1 MGALTVALAVSSPPL
16 LPLLLA
22 DVHRPDEETSAQAL
36 KCFGFML
43 YHPALV
49 ATISEEMARSVLDSL
64 VKLITTTLMKAVCNL
79 AVWCVSIQQLQASV
93 IELEA
98 HSLIRAI
105 VHALDNPFGS
115 LSTTFEATQAL
126 NSVMCSLIKNSLTII
141 ADSKTPLKAV
151 MKLAS
156 QIPEK
161 MRDLLSVWLPPIY
174 RRLLSANNTERSTT
188 ERCLLKMSSI
198 ILPPPPLLSEV
209 VTSNLKKELLLRM
222 TDMLHDNLQNVQ
234 VIKAW
239 GWYVSL
245 LGSTGLSDRHLLN
258 KLLKIPEKT
267 FTHADAQ
274 VQVASLTIFGPMLEV
289 TFSSVLDNQ
298 NMCVWNSC
306 INLLHEFVMSK
317 DKEIA
322 FGEEQ
327 SCYDKSSWKDHPIKW
342 LPWDINYLDFL
353 LKMIGII
360 VGPEEMKCVNFETRV
375 VAMNA
380 ALKIFK
386 SVLKGVKIEFSYYR
400 GDRPFNTKFPTL
412 WANLDIKYI
421 SDLKCPENIS
431 HSRISTP
438 PVKALGYMDM
448 VSPMVYTTI
457 LSLSLVAQSIL
468 KLLPEDA
475 MLYAKQQMNVPFFL
489 VNTLDNLHTVV
500 TFMYMHI
507 KKPIDCRLSI
517 LMMWS
522 IIGQGLKEQIGRV
535 SALDSPTVDYSAVHQ
550 FLCFPLLLFLSLEKK
565 PATLRSGN
573 CSEFCVFS
581 SQQEVEMELVIE
593 VYKSLHDYSIRGT
606 ETVTSSTNDFTEGLC
621 ELFVSVLNKNV
632 ILFVHN
638 IECCLQKKYQKIAI
652 LSVIGEA
659 AIQMITNTKVFGSAP
674 QQSKEP
680 DKYCPRCSPI
690 KYSLGLVSRFLE
702 LSLVAFQARPQDEH
716 HVTIRVFEALDNF
729 SRLLFLKQDILLL
742 LELISDPL
750 CQWLSSCAKIY
761 CEIQRG
767 GLINQLLNIWS
778 RILDCLKR
786 SQPPILFNSSFLET
800 QASLLQ
806 TTLGHPHPP
815 ISDVTIEFWRT
826 TYNRKVSLRYPSCL
840 LPTLEKLSRSG
851 RIILQKDSAA
861 NDAFSCKER
870 RGSSRTPAV
879 SNAQKRPLSVI
890 ASEFE
895 NDHGLVNLY
904 KGFKRK
910 RFKSENGPIKG
921 MKHVERF
928 EDVSGS
934 DCRMDTMSASNNL
947 SERKE
952 PRKPEYIMEMLRR
965 KR

>member
-1 MGALTVALAVSSPPL
+1 
-16 LPLLLA
+16 
-22 DVHRPDEETSAQAL
+22 
-36 KCFGFML
+36 
-43 YHPALV
+43 
-49 ATISEEMARSVLDSL
+49 
-64 VKLITTTLMKAVCNL
+64 
-79 AVWCVSIQQLQASV
+79 
-93 IELEA
+93 
-98 HSLIRAI
+98 
-105 VHALDNPFGS
+105 
-115 LSTTFEATQAL
+115 
-126 NSVMCSLIKNSLTII
+126 
-141 ADSKTPLKAV
+141 
-151 MKLAS
+151 
-156 QIPEK
+156 
-161 MRDLLSVWLPPIY
+161 
-174 RRLLSANNTERSTT
+174 
-188 ERCLLKMSSI
+188 
-198 ILPPPPLLSEV
+198 
-209 VTSNLKKELLLRM
+209 M
-222 TDMLHDNLQNVQ
+222 T
-234 VIKAW
+234 
-239 GWYVSL
+239 VSL
-245 LGSTGLSDRHLLN
+245 
-258 KLLKIPEKT
+258 
-267 FTHADAQ
+267 DAQ
-274 VQVASLTIFGPMLEV
+274 VAWRHLIDALLPPHIKIIESKIASEVSTVASFTAFTRNCDPHLYGLLKKIKMIMVPLIGIMSSKCGVAVRSSCLSTWRYLLHKLDTLVNHLSILQTIFGPMLEV

-360 VGPEEMKCVNFETRV
+360 VGPEEMKCMNFETRV

-386 SVLKGVKIEFSYYR
+386 SVLKGVKIEFSKSFTCN
-400 GDRPFNTKFPTL
+400 DWIQICITK
-412 WANLDIKYI
+412 I
-421 SDLKCPENIS
+421 LKFATEVCEGLVLEKN
-431 HSRISTP
+431 
-438 PVKALGYMDM
+438 
-448 VSPMVYTTI
+448 VSLQFVEAIIEEIDP
-457 LSLSLVAQSIL
+457 SIL
-468 KLLPEDA
+468 NPHF
-475 MLYAKQQMNVPFFL
+475 MGQFGYQRCSSVL
-489 VNTLDNLHTVV
+489 V
-500 TFMYMHI
+500 
-507 KKPIDCRLSI
+507 LSP
-517 LMMWS
+517 S
-522 IIGQGLKEQIGRV
+522 SV
-535 SALDSPTVDYSAVHQ
+535 S
-550 FLCFPLLLFLSLEKK
+550 FLEKK

-573 CSEFCVFS
+573 CSEYCVFS

-593 VYKSLHDYSIRGT
+593 VYKSLHDYSIHGT

-621 ELFVSVLNKNV
+621 ELFVSVLNKNM

-638 IECCLQKKYQKIAI
+638 IESCLQKKYPKIAI

-674 QQSKEP
+674 QQSKEC
-680 DKYCPRCSPI
+680 DKYSPQCSPI

-702 LSLVAFQARPQDEH
+702 LSLVAFKARPQDEH

-761 CEIQRG
+761 CEIQQG

-786 SQPPILFNSSFLET
+786 SQPPILFNSSFLDP

>member
-1 MGALTVALAVSSPPL
+1 MAEADPLFVEIEEIKALSDRSLAYAALLRLLRRSADDPSAMGALTVAVAVSSPPL

-22 DVHRPDEETSAQAL
+22 DVHRPDEETYAL
-36 KCFGFML
+36 KLRQFHC
-43 YHPALV
+43 YP
-49 ATISEEMARSVLDSL
+49 
-64 VKLITTTLMKAVCNL
+64 AVCNL
-79 AVWCVSIQQLQASV
+79 AVWCVSIQQLQALV

-126 NSVMCSLIKNSLTII
+126 NLVMCCLIKNSLAII

-174 RRLLSANNTERSTT
+174 RRLLSANNTERSTA

-209 VTSNLKKELLLRM
+209 VASNLKKELLLRM

-267 FTHADAQ
+267 FTHADDQ
-274 VQVASLTIFGPMLEV
+274 VQVASL
-289 TFSSVLDNQ
+289 
-298 NMCVWNSC
+298 
-306 INLLHEFVMSK
+306 
-317 DKEIA
+317 
-322 FGEEQ
+322 
-327 SCYDKSSWKDHPIKW
+327 
-342 LPWDINYLDFL
+342 
-353 LKMIGII
+353 MIGII
-360 VGPEEMKCVNFETRV
+360 VGPEEMKCMNFETRV

-386 SVLKGVKIEFSYYR
+386 SVLKG
-400 GDRPFNTKFPTL
+400 
-412 WANLDIKYI
+412 
-421 SDLKCPENIS
+421 
-431 HSRISTP
+431 
-438 PVKALGYMDM
+438 
-448 VSPMVYTTI
+448 
-457 LSLSLVAQSIL
+457 
-468 KLLPEDA
+468 
-475 MLYAKQQMNVPFFL
+475 
-489 VNTLDNLHTVV
+489 
-500 TFMYMHI
+500 
-507 KKPIDCRLSI
+507 
-517 LMMWS
+517 
-522 IIGQGLKEQIGRV
+522 
-535 SALDSPTVDYSAVHQ
+535 
-550 FLCFPLLLFLSLEKK
+550 K

-573 CSEFCVFS
+573 CSEYCVFS
-581 SQQEVEMELVIE
+581 SQQEVEMEL
-593 VYKSLHDYSIRGT
+593 
-606 ETVTSSTNDFTEGLC
+606 
-621 ELFVSVLNKNV
+621 
-632 ILFVHN
+632 
-638 IECCLQKKYQKIAI
+638 KKYPKIAI

-674 QQSKEP
+674 QQSKEC
-680 DKYCPRCSPI
+680 DKYSPQCSPI

-702 LSLVAFQARPQDEH
+702 LSLVAFKARPQDEH

-761 CEIQRG
+761 CEIQQG

-778 RILDCLKR
+778 RILDCLTR

-861 NDAFSCKER
+861 NDAFSCKQR